1 MTTVNERAK
10 KIKLLIADVDG
21 VLTDGKINLFFNA
34 KGEIDEF
41 TSFAAIDGLGT
52 LFLNYAGIPSAIIT
66 GRAHA
71 TTASRAKGLGIKYC
85 YQGFLDKTGPFK
97 DILARENITPEQ
109 VAYIGDDIIDLPLL
123 SVVGLAVC
131 PADARP
137 ETKKYCHYV
146 AAAAG
151 GGGVLRETADLILK
165 ARGKWDELER
175 LIKEDKWQRAAK
187 CETQVFK
194 RDGSR

>member
-1 MTTVNERAK
+1 MDTIIERAK
-10 KIKLLIADVDG
+10 KIKFVITDVDG
-21 VLTDGKINLFFNA
+21 VLTDGKINLFFN
-34 KGEIDEF
+34 GGGIDEF

-52 LFLNYAGIPSAIIT
+52 LFLNHAGIPSAIIT

-71 TTASRAKGLGIKYC
+71 TTAERAKGLGVKYV

-97 DILARENITPEQ
+97 DILAKEKITPEQ

-146 AAAAG
+146 ADTKG
-151 GGGVLRETADLILK
+151 GRGVLRETADLILK
-165 ARGKWDELER
+165 AQGQWDELER
-175 LIKEDKWQRAAK
+175 QIKEDCWQRKGK
-187 CETQVFK
+187 CETQIFVRK
-194 RDGSR
+194 K